1 VEHKNPF
8 QMKCRLKY
16 KDKTLKLL
24 GKIWNRKGKIS
35 KVKFKITSHKMR
47 LIHLTTLKLRMSVQW
62 LLAGSVGGAGN
73 F

>member
-1 VEHKNPF
+1 
-8 QMKCRLKY
+8 MKCRLKY

-47 LIHLTTLKLRMSVQW
+47 LIHLTTLKLRTLVYQNSKHKSKMPSHKYTHT
-62 LLAGSVGGAGN
+62 L
-73 F
+73 